1 MLRRIFSLT
10 IVLASLLLS
19 GLPAVACAECAPT
32 RDCCPSEPL
41 APCGIEASVA
51 PPSYGIQPCGASS
64 AVTSAAFA
72 AVESSNEFHKHLK
85 RSDVP
90 AILISA
96 AISPTSYVAPS
107 RSTAISS
114 TSSFRPS
121 YVSLYLSTGRLRL

>member
-51 PPSYGIQPCGASS
+51 PPSYGVQPCGASS
-64 AVTSAAFA
+64 AVASASFA
-72 AVESSNEFHKHLK
+72 AVESSSAFHKHLK

-96 AISPTSYVAPS
+96 AISPAYVAPS
-107 RSTAISS
+107 RSTAIPS

-121 YVSLYLSTGRLRL
+121 YASLYLSTGRLRL